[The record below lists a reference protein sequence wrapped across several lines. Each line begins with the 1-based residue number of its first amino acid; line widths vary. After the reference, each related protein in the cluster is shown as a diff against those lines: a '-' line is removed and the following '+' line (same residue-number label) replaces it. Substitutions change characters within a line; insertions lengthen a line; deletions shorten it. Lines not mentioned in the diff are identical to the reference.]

1 MVEEEVDTFVLPEQV
16 AQAMLDLVLDPKSV
30 AGTILE
36 CGADSVRK
44 VKMYNNLGPSGLGR
58 TVSEYAN
65 VVANAYAMMEKTF
78 GK

>member
-1 MVEEEVDTFVLPEQV
+1 MVEEGVDTFVLPQQV
-16 AQAMLDLVLDPKSV
+16 AQVMLDLVMDPKSV

-44 VKMYNNLGPSGLGR
+44 IEMYNNPGPSGLGR
-58 TVSEYAN
+58 AVSEYAS